1 MDIYKCPN
9 FISLFTL
16 GYHFSSL
23 FFTFQKPKKTNINI
37 IQQYKLTNV
46 TENSNKKI
54 ISNR

>member
-1 MDIYKCPN
+1 MIALQTPKNN
-9 FISLFTL
+9 FAS
-16 GYHFSSL
+16 FSK
-23 FFTFQKPKKTNINI
+23 TRKQEKPKKTNINI